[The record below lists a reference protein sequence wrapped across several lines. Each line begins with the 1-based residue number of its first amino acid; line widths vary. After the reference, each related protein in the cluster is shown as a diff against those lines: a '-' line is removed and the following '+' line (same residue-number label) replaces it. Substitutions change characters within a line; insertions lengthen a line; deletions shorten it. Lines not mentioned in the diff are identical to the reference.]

1 MVSIHLF
8 YTDKYRLNKIIKI
21 KNISGWINKLFEI
34 IKAQP
39 SYVFN
44 TCPFDKSFSQNLWT
58 SSTVLC
64 QKQVKFSTLL
74 LYFIYNNM
82 CINNSCWIYMKLQK
96 IFTF

>member
-1 MVSIHLF
+1 MVSMNLF

-44 TCPFDKSFSQNLWT
+44 TCPFDKSLSQNL
-58 SSTVLC
+58 
-64 QKQVKFSTLL
+64 
-74 LYFIYNNM
+74 
-82 CINNSCWIYMKLQK
+82 
-96 IFTF
+96 

>member
-1 MVSIHLF
+1 MVSMNLF

-44 TCPFDKSFSQNLWT
+44 TCPFDKICHRNL
-58 SSTVLC
+58 
-64 QKQVKFSTLL
+64 
-74 LYFIYNNM
+74 
-82 CINNSCWIYMKLQK
+82 
-96 IFTF
+96 

>member
-1 MVSIHLF
+1 MVSMNLF

-44 TCPFDKSFSQNLWT
+44 TCPY
-58 SSTVLC
+58 
-64 QKQVKFSTLL
+64 LL
-74 LYFIYNNM
+74 LLTSIHELNTTLNF
-82 CINNSCWIYMKLQK
+82 
-96 IFTF
+96 